1 MGKKYAVQNEQRF
14 LAERSSI
21 FLILST
27 ARFKKYRMQANF
39 LSVVL
44 MPIALAIIMTGLGLS
59 LTIADFKRVYEYPKA
74 VIIGLGT
81 QMILLPIICF
91 FIVKALDLPAELAV
105 GLMLLAAAPGGPS
118 ANLYSHIA
126 KGDVALNV
134 TLTALNS
141 ILSVISI
148 AFIVNLS
155 MKLLMQQDAYIP
167 LQFSKVLEVC
177 MIVILPVSIGMIIR
191 KKAPAFSARL
201 ESPVKILSAIFL
213 ALIIFLAGWKERD
226 HLMYD
231 IQTVGLA
238 CLLFNVACLSIG
250 YYLPRLLNLDKKQA
264 IAIGMEIGIHNGTL
278 AIFIAL
284 NVIGNGTMTIP
295 AVIYSIIMFITAAI
309 FGWLVNLRN

>member
-1 MGKKYAVQNEQRF
+1 
-14 LAERSSI
+14 
-21 FLILST
+21 
-27 ARFKKYRMQANF
+27 MQASF

-74 VIIGLGT
+74 VIVGLGT

-91 FIVKALDLPAELAV
+91 FIAKVLSLPAELAV

-141 ILSVISI
+141 LLSVISI

-155 MKLLMQQDAYIP
+155 MHLLIQQDAYVP

-177 MIVILPVSIGMIIR
+177 LIVILPVSIGMLIR
-191 KKAPAFSARL
+191 KKVPAFAQKL

-213 ALIIFLAGWKERD
+213 ALIIVLAGWKERD
-226 HLMYD
+226 HLMQD

-250 YYLPRLLNLDKKQA
+250 YFLPRLLNLEKKQA
-264 IAIGMEIGIHNGTL
+264 IAIGMEIGIHNGSL

-295 AVIYSIIMFITAAI
+295 AVVYSIIMFITAAI
-309 FGWLVNLRN
+309 FGWLVNRTRHV

>member
-1 MGKKYAVQNEQRF
+1 
-14 LAERSSI
+14 
-21 FLILST
+21 
-27 ARFKKYRMQANF
+27 MQANF

-59 LTIADFKRVYEYPKA
+59 LTIVDFKRVYEYPKA

-91 FIVKALDLPAELAV
+91 FIVKVLNLPAELGV

-167 LQFSKVLEVC
+167 LQFSKVVEVC

-231 IQTVGLA
+231 IQTVGFA

-250 YYLPRLLNLDKKQA
+250 YYLPRLLNLDKRQA

>member
-1 MGKKYAVQNEQRF
+1 
-14 LAERSSI
+14 
-21 FLILST
+21 
-27 ARFKKYRMQANF
+27 MQASF

-44 MPIALAIIMTGLGLS
+44 MPVALAIIMTGLGLS
-59 LTIADFKRVYEYPKA
+59 LTWADFKRVYEYPKA

-91 FIVKALDLPAELAV
+91 FIAKAFALPAELAV
-105 GLMLLAAAPGGPS
+105 GLLLLAAAPGGPS

-155 MKLLMQQDAYIP
+155 MKLLMQQNGYVP

-177 MIVILPVSIGMIIR
+177 LIVILPVSLGMFIR
-191 KKAPAFSARL
+191 KKVPDLAQKL
-201 ESPVKILSAIFL
+201 ESPVKIVSAIFL
-213 ALIIFLAGWKERD
+213 ALIIVLAGWKERD
-226 HLMYD
+226 HLMQD
-231 IQTVGLA
+231 IQAVGIA

-250 YYLPRLLNLDKKQA
+250 YFLPRLLNLEKKQA
-264 IAIGMEIGIHNGTL
+264 IAIGMEIGIHNGSL

-284 NVIGNGTMTIP
+284 SVIGNGTMTIP
-295 AVIYSIIMFITAAI
+295 AVVYSIIMFITAAI
-309 FGWLVNLRN
+309 FGWLVNRR

>member
-1 MGKKYAVQNEQRF
+1 
-14 LAERSSI
+14 
-21 FLILST
+21 
-27 ARFKKYRMQANF
+27 
-39 LSVVL
+39 
-44 MPIALAIIMTGLGLS
+44 
-59 LTIADFKRVYEYPKA
+59 
-74 VIIGLGT
+74 
-81 QMILLPIICF
+81 
-91 FIVKALDLPAELAV
+91 
-105 GLMLLAAAPGGPS
+105 MLLAAAPGGPS

-141 ILSVISI
+141 ILSVLSI

-177 MIVILPVSIGMIIR
+177 LIVILPVSIGMVIR
-191 KKAPAFSARL
+191 KKAPVFSARL

-213 ALIIFLAGWKERD
+213 ALIIILAGWKERD

-231 IQTVGLA
+231 IQTVGFA

>member
-1 MGKKYAVQNEQRF
+1 
-14 LAERSSI
+14 
-21 FLILST
+21 
-27 ARFKKYRMQANF
+27 MQASF

-59 LTIADFKRVYEYPKA
+59 LTMADFKRVYEYPKA
-74 VIIGLGT
+74 VIVGLGT

-91 FIVKALDLPAELAV
+91 FIAKGLNLPPELAV

-141 ILSVISI
+141 ILSVFSI

-155 MKLLMQQDAYIP
+155 MKLLMQQDAYVP

-177 MIVILPVSIGMIIR
+177 LIVILPVSVGMLVR
-191 KKAPAFSARL
+191 KKAPGFAQKL

-213 ALIIFLAGWKERD
+213 ALIIVLAGWKERD
-226 HLMYD
+226 HLMQD

-250 YYLPRLLNLDKKQA
+250 YFLPRLLNLEKKQA
-264 IAIGMEIGIHNGTL
+264 IAIGMEIGIHNGSL

-284 NVIGNGTMTIP
+284 SVIGNGTMTIP
-295 AVIYSIIMFITAAI
+295 AVVYSIIMFITAAI
-309 FGWLVNLRN
+309 FGWLVNRGEHV

>member
-1 MGKKYAVQNEQRF
+1 
-14 LAERSSI
+14 
-21 FLILST
+21 
-27 ARFKKYRMQANF
+27 
-39 LSVVL
+39 
-44 MPIALAIIMTGLGLS
+44 
-59 LTIADFKRVYEYPKA
+59 
-74 VIIGLGT
+74 
-81 QMILLPIICF
+81 MILLPIICF
-91 FIVKALDLPAELAV
+91 FIVKALNLPAELGV

-177 MIVILPVSIGMIIR
+177 MIVILPVSIGMVIR
-191 KKAPAFSARL
+191 KKAPGFAARL

-213 ALIIFLAGWKERD
+213 ALIIVLAGWKERD
-226 HLMYD
+226 HLMED
-231 IQTVGLA
+231 IKTVGLA

-250 YYLPRLLNLDKKQA
+250 YYLPRMFNLDKKQA

>member
-1 MGKKYAVQNEQRF
+1 
-14 LAERSSI
+14 
-21 FLILST
+21 
-27 ARFKKYRMQANF
+27 MQASF

-59 LTIADFKRVYEYPKA
+59 LTMADFKRVYEYPKA
-74 VIIGLGT
+74 VIVGLGT

-91 FIVKALDLPAELAV
+91 FIAKGLNLPPELAV
-105 GLMLLAAAPGGPS
+105 GLMLLAS

-141 ILSVISI
+141 ILSVVSI

-155 MKLLMQQDAYIP
+155 MKLLMQQDAYVP

-177 MIVILPVSIGMIIR
+177 LIVILPVSVGMLVR
-191 KKAPAFSARL
+191 KKAPGFAQKL

-213 ALIIFLAGWKERD
+213 ALIIVLAGWKERD
-226 HLMYD
+226 HLMSD
-231 IQTVGLA
+231 IETVGLA

-250 YYLPRLLNLDKKQA
+250 YFLPRLLNLEKKQA
-264 IAIGMEIGIHNGTL
+264 IAIGMEIGIHNGSL

-284 NVIGNGTMTIP
+284 SVIVNGTMTIP
-295 AVIYSIIMFITAAI
+295 AVVYSIIMFITAAI
-309 FGWLVNLRN
+309 FGWLVNRGEHV

>member
-1 MGKKYAVQNEQRF
+1 
-14 LAERSSI
+14 
-21 FLILST
+21 
-27 ARFKKYRMQANF
+27 MQASF

-74 VIIGLGT
+74 VIVGLGT
-81 QMILLPIICF
+81 QMILLPIICY
-91 FIVKALDLPAELAV
+91 FIATDLHLPAELAV

-155 MKLLMQQDAYIP
+155 MKLLMQQDAYVP
-167 LQFSKVLEVC
+167 LQFSKVVEVC
-177 MIVILPVSIGMIIR
+177 LIVILPVSVGMLIR
-191 KKAPAFSARL
+191 KKAPGFATRL

-213 ALIIFLAGWKERD
+213 ALIIVLAGWKERD
-226 HLMYD
+226 HLMAD

-250 YYLPRLLNLDKKQA
+250 YFLPRLLNLEKKQA
-264 IAIGMEIGIHNGTL
+264 IAIGMEIGIHNGSL

-295 AVIYSIIMFITAAI
+295 AVVYSIVMFITAAI
-309 FGWLVNLRN
+309 FGWLVNQGKNV

>member
-1 MGKKYAVQNEQRF
+1 
-14 LAERSSI
+14 
-21 FLILST
+21 
-27 ARFKKYRMQANF
+27 MQANF

-74 VIIGLGT
+74 VIVGLGT

-91 FIVKALDLPAELAV
+91 FIVKALNLPAELGV

-141 ILSVISI
+141 ILSVLSI

-177 MIVILPVSIGMIIR
+177 MIVILPVS
-191 KKAPAFSARL
+191 
-201 ESPVKILSAIFL
+201 
-213 ALIIFLAGWKERD
+213 
-226 HLMYD
+226 
-231 IQTVGLA
+231 
-238 CLLFNVACLSIG
+238 
-250 YYLPRLLNLDKKQA
+250 
-264 IAIGMEIGIHNGTL
+264 IGMEIGIHNGTL